1 MTDPSPAPSPSP
13 GPLPIAPPSLPAQAF
28 SSPAG
33 GGHDLLRTALALAV
47 AAMGM
52 VDLSSALLS
61 HPPERL
67 LALRHLVPTDVL
79 DTSRTFTLLAG
90 ALLLVTAWG
99 LRRGKRR
106 AFVLAMFLCALS
118 VPVNLLK
125 AFDFEEATVASA
137 LLFALGVS
145 GDSFR
150 VKSRALST
158 AALRSR
164 TLWALGALLVYAMV
178 GSWVLETTYG
188 HSLSWSRAFAEAWQ
202 GLTGIGD
209 PVAIVPAGVPPAE
222 RRILEWFLRSLPL
235 LSLTVVLGVALAALQ
250 PASHRRRHRADLGR
264 VAELLRAHGASSV
277 CSFALA
283 ADVDYFFSR
292 NGRAVVA
299 YRFEFDTL
307 LAIGDPIGPI
317 EELRPLLVDFERYC
331 RERDWAYGFFQAR
344 PEQLPLYRGL
354 GWRALHIG
362 EDPIL
367 DTERFTL
374 EGSAVGDARRL
385 ARRAERGGLEVRHFL
400 PASQA
405 LDPQHLVPELAEQ
418 LRQVSNEWLAMRPSG
433 EKGFCIGRFDAAGLH
448 HGWLAV
454 AWHPTAR
461 RVEGFI
467 TWEPVWA
474 RHGWALDLV
483 RRRRAAAAGT
493 MELLIVRSV
502 EAARARGDAMLSLS
516 LSALADV
523 ERDEEAGPE
532 EFARARAFLRRHLAR
547 FYDFE
552 GLFRWKSKFDPGFED
567 RYLVYPGPLAL
578 PRVALALV
586 RAQRPGGLVSHL
598 QALRH
603 NLPSK
608 GGEAEIAS

>member
-1 MTDPSPAPSPSP
+1 MR
-13 GPLPIAPPSLPAQAF
+13 
-28 SSPAG
+28 G
-33 GGHDLLRTALALAV
+33 GEELRRTLLALAV
-47 AAMGM
+47 AAMGV
-52 VDLSSALLS
+52 VDLLSALLS

-67 LALRHLVPTDVL
+67 TALRHLIPTDVL

-99 LRRGKRR
+99 LRHGKRR

-145 GDSFR
+145 GDCFR
-150 VKSRALST
+150 VKSRALSLSAIRART
-158 AALRSR
+158 VWALAALF
-164 TLWALGALLVYAMV
+164 LYALV

-188 HSLSWSRAFAEAWQ
+188 HPLSWGGAFAEAWH
-202 GLTGIGD
+202 GLSGLGT
-209 PVAIVPAGVPPAE
+209 PVAIVPPGVPPAE

-235 LSLTVVLGVALAALQ
+235 LSLTVVLGVALAALR
-250 PASHRRRHRADLGR
+250 PASHRRRHRHESGR
-264 VAELLRAHGASSV
+264 VAALLREHGASSV

-283 ADVDYFFSR
+283 EDADYFFSR

-299 YRFEFDTL
+299 YRFESDTL
-307 LAIGDPIGPI
+307 LAIGDPIGP
-317 EELRPLLVDFERYC
+317 EEDLRPLLVDFERFC
-331 RERDWAYGFFQAR
+331 RERDWSYGFFQAR
-344 PEQLPLYRGL
+344 PEHLDLYRSL

-362 EDPIL
+362 EDPVL
-367 DTERFTL
+367 DPQRFTL
-374 EGSAVGDARRL
+374 EGAAVGDARRL
-385 ARRAERGGLEVRHFL
+385 ANKADRSGLEVRHYL
-400 PASQA
+400 PGSTVIEGSHR
-405 LDPQHLVPELAEQ
+405 DPELAEQ
-418 LRQVSNEWLAMRPSG
+418 LRQVSNEWLTTRPAG
-433 EKGFCIGRFDAAGLH
+433 EKGFCVGRFDATGLRH
-448 HGWLAV
+448 AWLAV
-454 AWHPTAR
+454 ACNAATR
-461 RVEGFI
+461 RVEGFV

-474 RHGWALDLV
+474 RRGWALDLM
-483 RRRRAAAAGT
+483 RRRPSAAAGT

-502 EAARARGDAMLSLS
+502 EEARGRHDEMLSLS

-552 GLFRWKSKFDPGFED
+552 GLFRWKSKFDPRFED
-567 RYLVYPGPLAL
+567 RYLIYPGPLAL

-586 RAQRPGGLVSHL
+586 RAQRAGGLASYL
-598 QALRH
+598 EALRPP
-603 NLPSK
+603 LPDAVGS
-608 GGEAEIAS
+608 ASMSRRVEHQGKTETQL